1 MGDSYKGRLPFQ
13 SNSERLTQ
21 EKIAENTSL
30 LLECSIQVS
39 KYLAGSIYGLE
50 DAIKLLKAAH

>member
-1 MGDSYKGRLPFQ
+1 P
-13 SNSERLTQ
+13 SERLTQ